1 MKSLPVLI
9 LLLLLHNTLTAQQ
22 NDKIVRIARIEVDAS
37 QLEKYKAALQE
48 GIETSIR
55 LEPGVLTLYAVAEKN
70 RPTSITVLEV
80 YANAEAY
87 QSHIQTEH
95 FKKYKNAT
103 GNMIK
108 SLELIETTPIALGA
122 KP

>member
-9 LLLLLHNTLTAQQ
+9 LLLLLYNTLTAQQ

-55 LEPGVLTLYAVAEKN
+55 LELGVLTLYAVAEKN

-122 KP
+122 KS